1 MFPPTVVSFPRLQI
15 IGRILTAFGALLLLL
30 SIGYFALAAPNA
42 TVVIQADPGASATL
56 LPGEQEQITWVIT
69 PDTQQTPMQ
78 TVFTMVNQDN
88 VVITQATYTSPPGL
102 LGPYTFVYT
111 LPVTYTTPASLP
123 FERYTA
129 RVAYSSGSGEVIDG
143 ETIFFVDDQA
153 GRLQIIKFDDLNLN
167 GVRDPGEPGVAN
179 VTFRIQFP
187 APFTDTELLT
197 QTNSA
202 GEILFEQL
210 GTATYTVTEI
220 VPLGTIPTTTTIQSA
235 AVQAGMTTTLFFG
248 NATFPGGIE
257 VTKFHDRDGDGVRDP
272 GEGPLSGVHFEA
284 SAPCGQTASGETG
297 ADGVLAWPGLCVGEW
312 TITETATNGYQ
323 MTTPAVQTVVVTSGV
338 TSTVSFGNQGVGELV
353 VVKFED
359 LNDNGMQDPG
369 EDVWPGINVVYENK
383 YGDTD
388 SCTTDQQGQCRFQLI
403 PEGLYTVTEILLP
416 NTIPTISD
424 EFTATVAPG
433 DTVTVTF
440 ANRKLG
446 FLQINKFED
455 VDGDGVQD
463 PGEPAWPGVPMII
476 TNAYGDMDTC
486 TTDANGECLFLDLPR
501 GVYTVTE
508 TLSPYAE
515 AISGDVLTA
524 TVVHS
529 GISQVI
535 FANRRLG
542 DLQIIKFED
551 VNGDGVRDPNEPAW
565 SGVAVT
571 ITNEFG
577 DVDACTTDANGECT
591 FLRRPIGIYTITEEP
606 PPDTA
611 AVIGPV
617 ITTTLDYAITR
628 TVAFANR
635 RLGALAAHVFWD
647 INGNGTQDA
656 DDPDQPG
663 FSLSYLNEYGERGT
677 GVTDANGE
685 VLWQNLG
692 VGVYTTT
699 LNLANGCQATT
710 ADPLV
715 SDVLYGQTASL
726 QFGYRCILYLPL
738 VLQDWPPPTPTPTS
752 TPTPT
757 ATPTPTVTPTPTITP
772 TPTHTPTATP
782 TPPSPII
789 PIPHP
794 ETTAIDDE
802 TNRLYIA
809 SRSTNRLHVVDGWTN
824 ASITSVPVGQA
835 PFGVA
840 VNPVTKRAY
849 VANTQSDSLSVID
862 LTSHA
867 VIAIIDFDPGAM
879 PIQVAVNPDTNKIY
893 VTLHDHNALAV
904 IDGGTNALMKT
915 LPDLPGAFDVIVNRP
930 DNQVYVSTR
939 DGRFVSIIDGATD
952 TEKTRLYPGGETFS
966 LAFDPGLKQLYVIID
981 PNVLLAQLD
990 ELPIYLPLP
999 HLFRQEETNPNV
1011 VVIFEV
1017 KPNYDFGRRGHLVAD
1032 EAGPQGGLGI
1042 AANAATGHLF
1052 ISNSAA
1058 DTLTIFDGAGMTE
1071 LATLPMDGDPG
1082 DVAVNPNTNR
1092 VYVSNR
1098 SANVVRMI
1106 LDNW

>member
-757 ATPTPTVTPTPTITP
+757 ATPTPTVTPTPS
-772 TPTHTPTATP
+772 ATP
-782 TPPSPII
+782 I
-789 PIPHP
+789 P
-794 ETTAIDDE
+794 T
-802 TNRLYIA
+802 
-809 SRSTNRLHVVDGWTN
+809 ST
-824 ASITSVPVGQA
+824 
-835 PFGVA
+835 
-840 VNPVTKRAY
+840 
-849 VANTQSDSLSVID
+849 
-862 LTSHA
+862 
-867 VIAIIDFDPGAM
+867 PGAAKR
-879 PIQVAVNPDTNKIY
+879 IEARY
-893 VTLHDHNALAV
+893 GSAV
-904 IDGGTNALMKT
+904 IDGNLDDWDENAFMT
-915 LPDLPGAFDVIVNRP
+915 LDSGSANRINDPNHKLADPVDGSALIQVRWDESHLYFAFIVRDDRITVDSTDLWQDDSFELGLDGERDKNAFSGAGGDHQYTIR
-930 DNQVYVSTR
+930 Y
-939 DGRFVSIIDGATD
+939 DGR
-952 TEKTRLYPGGETFS
+952 
-966 LAFDPGLKQLYVIID
+966 
-981 PNVLLAQLD
+981 
-990 ELPIYLPLP
+990 
-999 HLFRQEETNPNV
+999 
-1011 VVIFEV
+1011 
-1017 KPNYDFGRRGHLVAD
+1017 
-1032 EAGPQGGLGI
+1032 
-1042 AANAATGHLF
+1042 
-1052 ISNSAA
+1052 AA
-1058 DTLTIFDGAGMTE
+1058 DRGFAIENPDVRWAVRTNDHGYQIELVVPCSALGVTQLTSGQILGVDFAINDDDDGGNRDSQLVWASWSTYSDAYAFGE
-1071 LATLPMDGDPG
+1071 LVL
-1082 DVAVNPNTNR
+1082 R
-1092 VYVSNR
+1092 
-1098 SANVVRMI
+1098 
-1106 LDNW
+1106 